1 MAMMEEGRPGP
12 GEAMLWVALG
22 AIPGALLRWSLTNTL
37 VANTLGCFVV
47 GASGLLAS
55 PSPRRRLLVGIG
67 FAGSLTTFSTWVLS
81 LVEHLQRDQ
90 WGELLLQILR
100 DGAMG
105 VGALGVGA
113 ALHRQV
119 HRRRVRR

>member
-1 MAMMEEGRPGP
+1 
-12 GEAMLWVALG
+12 
-22 AIPGALLRWSLTNTL
+22 
-37 VANTLGCFVV
+37 
-47 GASGLLAS
+47 
-55 PSPRRRLLVGIG
+55 LLVGIG

-81 LVEHLQRDQ
+81 LVEHLQRGQ

-113 ALHRQV
+113 ALDRQV